1 MDESAQYRAFAEAV
15 SGPEMDLARVALTI
29 ALPEYPELDV
39 PQHLARVER
48 MAESVSEAA
57 GDAEDP
63 YRRLACVDY
72 VLFKQQ
78 GFKGNGDDYYDP
90 ENSFLNRV
98 MARKTGIPITLSVLY
113 MEVARRVG
121 LEVRGV
127 GFPGHFLVKTVCD
140 GEEIFVDPF
149 HGGSILSPQDL
160 QGLLDKLYGGRLEVQ
175 PEYLLA
181 VSNSQIVQRMLN
193 NIKLIYAN
201 RQDPKR
207 CLHRGATGDPEP
219 GRPRAGTGP
228 WLAPATAG
236 GRRGS
241 LTDLER
247 FLELA
252 PDSGSAATV
261 RDQIDRKRALPRA
274 GSPGPWLAPGSN
286 GWSQIGQRVR

>member
-1 MDESAQYRAFAEAV
+1 MDDGARYRAFAEAV

-39 PQHLARVER
+39 RQYLTRLDR
-48 MAESVSEAA
+48 MAESVGERA
-57 GDAEDP
+57 GDPEDA
-63 YRRLACVDY
+63 YRRLACLDY

-78 GFKGNGDDYYDP
+78 GFKGNADDYYDP

-127 GFPGHFLVKTVCD
+127 GFPGHFLAKTVCD

-149 HGGSILSPQDL
+149 HGGSILSPADL

-181 VSNSQIVQRMLN
+181 VSNRQIVQRMLN
-193 NIKLIYAN
+193 NVKLIYAN
-201 RQDPKR
+201 RQDPER
-207 CLHRGATGDPEP
+207 CLRAVEQLVILNPDDPEQVRDR
-219 GRPRAGTGP
+219 GLLRLRLEDGAG
-228 WLAPATAG
+228 A
-236 GRRGS
+236 

-252 PDSGSAATV
+252 PDSGSATTV
-261 RDQIDRKRALPRA
+261 REQIKKIRKQSRALH
-274 GSPGPWLAPGSN
+274 
-286 GWSQIGQRVR
+286 

>member
-1 MDESAQYRAFAEAV
+1 MDESAQYRAFAEVV
-15 SGPEMDLARVALTI
+15 SGSEPDLARAALTI
-29 ALPEYPELDV
+29 ALPEYPELDIG
-39 PQHLARVER
+39 QHLMHLDR
-48 MAESVSEAA
+48 MAERVNEAA
-57 GDAEDP
+57 GAEEGD

-72 VLFKQQ
+72 VLFKQE
-78 GFKGNGDDYYDP
+78 GFKGNEEDYYDP

-98 MARKTGIPITLSVLY
+98 MVRRRGIPITLSVLY

-140 GEEIFVDPF
+140 GQEIFVDPF
-149 HGGSILSPQDL
+149 HGGSILSQSDL
-160 QGLLDKLYGGRLEVQ
+160 QELLDKLYGGRLEVQ
-175 PEYLLA
+175 PEYVSA
-181 VSNSQIVQRMLN
+181 VSNKQIVQRMLN

-207 CLHRGATGDPEP
+207 CLRVVEQLVILNPDDAEQLRDRGLLRLRLEDG
-219 GRPRAGTGP
+219 AG
-228 WLAPATAG
+228 A
-236 GRRGS
+236 

-261 RDQIDRKRALPRA
+261 KEQIKRIRKQSRAL
-274 GSPGPWLAPGSN
+274 
-286 GWSQIGQRVR
+286 Q